1 MPAISRNSLLLGA
14 FLLLAI
20 IYSSFYITNYSSPPN
35 SPLNLTGPIEI
46 ISFIEPNPEISLP
59 LYEFFS

>member
-1 MPAISRNSLLLGA
+1 MDTISITVSG
-14 FLLLAI
+14 FKEI
-20 IYSSFYITNYSSPPN
+20 INTYITNYSSPPN